1 VLSLSSP
8 RIVALSFAPA
18 VTLLRRLLLQERGI
32 AAVEFSLILPVLVLL
47 WIGGVEV
54 TSALSVDRRMNN
66 LSSSIGDL
74 VARSKLVTY
83 DDVNAIFSLAPGAMF
98 PYDATN
104 VSMRITAVD
113 VDASG
118 NAKVAWSRSQGSAYP
133 AYTAGVTATS
143 LVPATLRVASSQV
156 IMSEAATVYTPAVGY
171 VIVGNRTL
179 TDRLYFVPRLV
190 TYVQL
195 CDNDKANCLS

>member
-1 VLSLSSP
+1 M
-8 RIVALSFAPA
+8 
-18 VTLLRRLLLQERGI
+18 
-32 AAVEFSLILPVLVLL
+32 AAVEFSLILPILVLL

-83 DDVNAIFSLAPGAMF
+83 DDVTAIFGIAPGAMF

-104 VSMRITAVD
+104 VSMRITAID
-113 VDASG
+113 MDSSG
-118 NAKVAWSRSQGSAYP
+118 NAKVAWSRAQGT
-133 AYTAGVTATS
+133 AYTAYTTGAAATS
-143 LVPATLRVASSQV
+143 LVPSTLRVASSQV
-156 IMSEAATVYTPAVGY
+156 IMAESATVYTPAVGY

-179 TDRLYFVPRLV
+179 TDRLFFVPRLV

-195 CDNDKANCLS
+195 CDNNKANCLS